1 MIPLP
6 LYRLSKYYMKDRSS
20 IITDGYVF
28 EIGILTDLGDKE
40 TLLPVYDTLLKL
52 DPNNAKIW
60 IMIKRLYYLN
70 WTDMM
75 NH

>member
-1 MIPLP
+1 
-6 LYRLSKYYMKDRSS
+6 MKDKSS

-40 TLLPVYDTLLKL
+40 TLLPVYDTLLKF